1 MHIAHAHKRT
11 QDVFR
16 ADVVADLAGRD
27 RPVQQGADG
36 PRQPIERIGEQ
47 FGVLVGGKRER
58 RRHALFCRNE
68 LHIGAQP
75 STQRFDGLR
84 LLLELFRQIGKLQ
97 S

>member
-1 MHIAHAHKRT
+1 MGSNWPDAQAIDEDVDQPQNACLPTRLIMHIAHAHKRT

-47 FGVLVGGKRER
+47 FGVLVGGRWSCDNPCGVS
-58 RRHALFCRNE
+58 F
-68 LHIGAQP
+68 
-75 STQRFDGLR
+75 
-84 LLLELFRQIGKLQ
+84 
-97 S
+97 